1 MDRVYTPAEMATA
14 LAHFERII
22 QRQKESQHRYYERNA
37 EAKKAYAK
45 DYYQRKKAAAA
56 AAAPA
61 VPVVIVT
68 SGSREVVEMDEKER
82 RITTL

>member
-1 MDRVYTPAEMATA
+1 MERVYTPAEMATA

-45 DYYQRKKAAAA
+45 DYYQRKKAAAV
-56 AAAPA
+56 A
-61 VPVVIVT
+61 VAGGAEAIVT

>member
-1 MDRVYTPAEMATA
+1 MERVYTPAEMATA

-45 DYYQRKKAAAA
+45 DYYQRKKAVAAA
-56 AAAPA
+56 EAAAGGAAAVPSSPA
-61 VPVVIVT
+61 V
-68 SGSREVVEMDEKER
+68 
-82 RITTL
+82 

>member
-1 MDRVYTPAEMATA
+1 MERVFTPAEMATA

-45 DYYQRKKAAAA
+45 DYYQRKKAVAAA
-56 AAAPA
+56 EAAAGGAAAVPSSPA
-61 VPVVIVT
+61 V
-68 SGSREVVEMDEKER
+68 
-82 RITTL
+82 

>member
-45 DYYQRKKAAAA
+45 DYYQRKKAAAVAEA
-56 AAAPA
+56 AAGGAAAVPSSPA
-61 VPVVIVT
+61 V
-68 SGSREVVEMDEKER
+68 
-82 RITTL
+82 

>member
-1 MDRVYTPAEMATA
+1 MERVYTPAEMATA

-45 DYYQRKKAAAA
+45 DYYQRKKAAAVA
-56 AAAPA
+56 VAGGAEAVPPPPA
-61 VPVVIVT
+61 V
-68 SGSREVVEMDEKER
+68 
-82 RITTL
+82 